1 MASRPIIKIF
11 KLEKVWANKH
21 RQGYKSLLQR
31 DRTFVSFLKF
41 FFLRS
46 FIDFSNVNTMN
57 PRLARN
63 KLGNNTAELD

>member
-21 RQGYKSLLQR
+21 RQEYKSLLQR

-41 FFLRS
+41 FFLDPS
-46 FIDFSNVNTMN
+46 SIFQTWTQWALV
-57 PRLARN
+57 
-63 KLGNNTAELD
+63 